1 MYIYIHIYTY
11 IYIYICSG
19 NIDFSDLFK
28 ALKKDDKKV
37 LYRAETPVVSPSTA
51 GNIDTSRN
59 DTSL

>member
-1 MYIYIHIYTY
+1 MNNGNSNTCDLIART
-11 IYIYICSG
+11 SG

>member
-1 MYIYIHIYTY
+1 MNNGNSNTCDQIART
-11 IYIYICSG
+11 SG

-37 LYRAETPVVSPSTA
+37 LYRAETLVVSPSTA